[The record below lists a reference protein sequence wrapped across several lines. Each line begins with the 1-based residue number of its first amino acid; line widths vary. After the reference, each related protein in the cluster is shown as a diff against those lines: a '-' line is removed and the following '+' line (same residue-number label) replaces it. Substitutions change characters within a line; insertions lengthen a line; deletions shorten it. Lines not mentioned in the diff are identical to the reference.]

1 MIPPT
6 SEDVAEK
13 APSSYGR
20 AKGGEAEENILPC
33 ICGAKPRLVP
43 LDDRGHMVFVGCPEC
58 GRSQIARFIR
68 RGEAV
73 FAWNEEMRRI
83 RDIIDTHPDRDGHE
97 DNEIEFV
104 SDLTAEWAPLSDAY
118 DALAKARNA
127 LETRA
132 PLYFRKDM
140 MRIFEEVDFLM
151 SVIISD
157 HKSMLWGGGS
167 VLGMIQS
174 ENERKKN
181 KEKEDERHV
190 RTR

>member
-6 SEDVAEK
+6 SKDVAEK
-13 APSSYGR
+13 VPSSYGR
-20 AKGGEAEENILPC
+20 AKGEEKEENILPC
-33 ICGAKPRLVP
+33 TCGAKPRPMPVWSNI
-43 LDDRGHMVFVGCPEC
+43 VFFKCPEC
-58 GRSQIARFIR
+58 GRSQIAGFLR

-97 DNEIEFV
+97 DNEIEFI
-104 SDLTAEWAPLSDAY
+104 SELNAEWTPLSDAY

-151 SVIISD
+151 SVIICD
-157 HKSMLWGGGS
+157 HKSMLWDGGS

-181 KEKEDERHV
+181 KEKEGDEECL
-190 RTR
+190 